1 MNYRWTKND
10 TKLFV
15 MMTVVALGWMFSIT
29 PALAEGANIN
39 IDLGGTSG
47 ALGTLDIMMLL
58 IILALAPS
66 MLLMM
71 TSFTRIMI
79 VFSFLRNALGTQQ
92 SPPTQ
97 VLVGLS
103 LFLTLFIMS
112 PVIADLNEQAYQPY
126 VEGIIEQDEAF
137 AKAQVP
143 LKTFMLKQVDKE
155 SLDLF
160 LTIAKQPFEFEE
172 DSPYEEQLQSLPL
185 TTIVPAFVTSELKRA
200 FLIGFLL
207 FVPFLVI
214 DLIVASTLMSMGMVM
229 LPPALIS
236 LPFKI
241 MIFIL
246 ADGWGMLMGSLVKGF
261 R

>member
-1 MNYRWTKND
+1 MIPSLMKNHY
-10 TKLFV
+10 KIALMLFV
-15 MMTVVALGWMFSIT
+15 VGFGLLLSCQQVA
-29 PALAEGANIN
+29 AEGANITVDFGN
-39 IDLGGTSG
+39 SAN

-58 IILALAPS
+58 ILLALAPS

-103 LFLTLFIMS
+103 LFLSLFIMS
-112 PVIADLNEQAYQPY
+112 PVISEINETAYQPY
-126 VEGIIEQDEAF
+126 SEGIIEQEEALDL
-137 AKAQVP
+137 AQVP
-143 LKTFMLKQVDKE
+143 IKTFMLKQIDND

-160 LTIAKQPFEFEE
+160 LSIAKQPFEFQE
-172 DSPYEEQLQSLPL
+172 DIPYEEQLQALPL

-246 ADGWGMLMGSLVKGF
+246 ADGWGMLMGSLVKGY